1 MLLNY
6 FLSFIAIFVAVNALA
21 FLPLFVTMTEGMN
34 RRQKISIINSSII
47 TALAIAIAFTFV
59 GKWLFQL
66 LGIHVFDFM
75 IAGGVL
81 LFIIAINNIINP
93 EKKTRIPADTMG
105 AVPLGTPL
113 MVGPA
118 VLTTILIISEAYGIF
133 PTLVALVV
141 NVLLAGI
148 ILRFSIPIINTIGIS
163 GTRAISKIS
172 SLLLAALAVM
182 MVRKGIIGIIT
193 LHSKGLLK

>member
-1 MLLNY
+1 MFLNY

-21 FLPLFVTMTEGMN
+21 FLPLFVTMTEGVTG
-34 RRQKISIINSSII
+34 RQKISIINSSII
-47 TALAIAIAFTFV
+47 TALAIAIAFAFV

-93 EKKTRIPADTMG
+93 EKKVRIPASTMG

-133 PTLVALVV
+133 PTLVALVI

-182 MVRKGIIGIIT
+182 MARKGIIGIIT

>member
-1 MLLNY
+1 
-6 FLSFIAIFVAVNALA
+6 
-21 FLPLFVTMTEGMN
+21 LFVTMTEGVPG
-34 RRQKISIINSSII
+34 RQKIQIINSSII
-47 TALAIAIAFTFV
+47 TALAIAIAFAFV

-81 LFIIAINNIINP
+81 LFIIAISNIINP

-133 PTLVALVV
+133 PTLVALVI

-148 ILRFSIPIINTIGIS
+148 ILRFSLPIINTIGIS

-182 MVRKGIIGIIT
+182 MARKGIIGIIV

>member
-1 MLLNY
+1 MFLNY

-21 FLPLFVTMTEGMN
+21 FLPLFVTMTEGVTG
-34 RRQKISIINSSII
+34 RQKISIINSSII

-81 LFIIAINNIINP
+81 LFLIAVNNIINP
-93 EKKTRIPADTMG
+93 EKKTRIPASTMG

-133 PTLVALVV
+133 PTLVALVI

-148 ILRFSIPIINTIGIS
+148 ILRFSLPIINTIGIS

-182 MVRKGIIGIIT
+182 MARKGIIGIIT

>member
-21 FLPLFVTMTEGMN
+21 FLPLFVTMTEGVTG
-34 RRQKISIINSSII
+34 RQKIHIIHSSII

-75 IAGGVL
+75 VAGGVL

-93 EKKTRIPADTMG
+93 EKKTKIPADTMG

-163 GTRAISKIS
+163 GTRAVSKIS

-182 MVRKGIIGIIT
+182 MVRKGIIGIIV